1 MTVWRRFLVG
11 MLLAGS
17 LAACSSSVS
26 ARSSG
31 SENAQRSSLAL
42 GLPF

>member
-11 MLLAGS
+11 LLLAGS
-17 LAACSSSVS
+17 LAACSSSLS
-26 ARSSG
+26 ARSG
-31 SENAQRSSLAL
+31 GGENAQRSSLVL